1 MDGFFK
7 TLTDINSVINDFVW
21 VKSGLFLLIGTG
33 ILMTVFTKFFQLT
46 HIKEW
51 VKSTIGSLFSNK
63 THQKEERGSV
73 TQFQALCTALA
84 ATIGTG
90 NIAGVSAAIALGGPG
105 AVFWMWI
112 AAFFGMMTNFAE
124 NVLGIYYRRKNEKGE
139 WSGGAMYYLRDGLGK
154 YKGCKTIGKIL
165 AAIFSICTILDSF
178 GIGNI
183 GQINKITINLE
194 SAFLNG
200 GEQYGFV
207 FGNVKWTSLVI
218 GIVLMI
224 LAALVVFGGLQ
235 RIAATTE
242 KLVPFMAIVYIVG
255 CIVIVGFNIDKIG
268 AVFVSIFR
276 FAFGVPAVTGG
287 ITGII
292 ISKVI
297 TEGCKRGVF
306 SNEAGL
312 GSSVMVNSA
321 SSTKEPVVQ
330 GMWGIFQV
338 FADTIVVCTMTSM
351 VVLSSGA
358 IDLETGMRVDP
369 GADGSTFVA
378 EAFGNIFGTP
388 GEMFIALCILMF
400 AFTTVLGWSHYGT
413 KAVEYLFGVKGGKI
427 YKFIFVPII
436 ASGALMTSSI
446 AWDISDTFNGMMM
459 IPNLIG
465 VLSLTPMV
473 LKITNNYIDRKIKKK
488 EITPMLSAIPEIQN
502 VYAAQVLMEER
513 DEKKGDLTERNFDN

>member
-1 MDGFFK
+1 MSGFFEM
-7 TLTDINSVINDFVW
+7 LTDINSVVNDFVW
-21 VKSGLFLLIGTG
+21 VKSGLFLLVGTG
-33 ILMTVFTKFFQLT
+33 ILMTVLTKFFQIV

-63 THQKEERGSV
+63 THEKTERGSV
-73 TQFQALCTALA
+73 SQFQALCTALA

-90 NIAGVSAAIALGGPG
+90 NIAGVSAAIAIGGPG

-112 AAFFGMMTNFAE
+112 AAFFGMMTTFAE

-154 YKGCKTIGKIL
+154 YRSCKTISKIL
-165 AAIFSICTILDSF
+165 AVAFSICTILASF

-194 SAFLNG
+194 SAFLGG
-200 GEQYGFV
+200 GEQFGYV
-207 FGNVKWTSLVI
+207 FGDIKLSSLVI
-218 GIVLMI
+218 GVVLMI
-224 LAALVVFGGLQ
+224 LAGLVIFGGLQ
-235 RIAATTE
+235 RIAATAE
-242 KLVPFMAIVYIVG
+242 KVVPFMAIVYIAG
-255 CIVIVGFNIDKIG
+255 CLLIVGFNIDKIG
-268 AVFVSIFR
+268 AVFVSIFK
-276 FAFGVPAVTGG
+276 FAFGVPAISGG
-287 ITGII
+287 AAGVL

-338 FADTIVVCTMTSM
+338 FADTIVVCTMTAM

-358 IDLETGMRVDP
+358 INLETGMRTDP
-369 GADGSTFVA
+369 ASDGSTYVA
-378 EAFGNIFGTP
+378 EAFGNIFGAP
-388 GEMFIALCILMF
+388 GEMFVALCILMF
-400 AFTTVLGWSHYGT
+400 AFTTVLGWSHYGS
-413 KAVEYLFGVKGGKI
+413 KAVEYLLGVKAGKI
-427 YKFIFVPII
+427 YKVIFVPLVV
-436 ASGALMTSSI
+436 AGAVMTSSI

-465 VLSLTPMV
+465 VLALCPTV
-473 LKITNNYIDRKIKKK
+473 LKITNNYIDRKIKGKK
-488 EITPMLSAIPEIQN
+488 DVTPMLSAIPEIQN
-502 VYAAQVLMEER
+502 VYAAQVLMEEK
-513 DEKKGDLTERNFDN
+513 EENPVDLTKRDFD

>member
-1 MDGFFK
+1 MSGFLN
-7 TLTDINSVINDFVW
+7 TLTDINSAINDFVW

-33 ILMTVFTKFFQLT
+33 IIMTILTKFFQIV

-51 VKSTIGSLFSNK
+51 VKSTIGSLFNSK
-63 THQKEERGSV
+63 THKKEGHGSV
-73 TQFQALCTALA
+73 SQFQALCTALA
-84 ATIGTG
+84 GTIGTG
-90 NIAGVSAAIALGGPG
+90 NIAGVSAAIAIGGPG
-105 AVFWMWI
+105 AVFWMWV

-154 YKGCKTIGKIL
+154 YKGCKTIGRIL
-165 AAIFSICTILDSF
+165 AVAFSICTILASF

-194 SAFLNG
+194 SAFLGG
-200 GEQYGFV
+200 GEQFGYV
-207 FGNVKWTSLVI
+207 FGDVKWTSLII
-218 GIVLMI
+218 GVVLMI
-224 LAALVVFGGLQ
+224 IAALVIFGGLQ

-242 KLVPFMAIVYIVG
+242 KVVPFMAILYILG
-255 CIVIVGFNIDKIG
+255 CLVTVCFNIGQIG
-268 AVFVSIFR
+268 AIFASIFR

-287 ITGII
+287 IAGIV
-292 ISKVI
+292 ISKVV

-338 FADTIVVCTMTSM
+338 FADTIVVCTMTAL

-358 IDLETGMRVDP
+358 INLETGMRTDP
-369 GADGSTFVA
+369 KADGSTFVA
-378 EAFGNIFGTP
+378 EAFGNTFGIA
-388 GEMFIALCILMF
+388 GEMFVAVCVLLF

-413 KAVEYLFGVKGGKI
+413 KAVEYLFGVKAGRI
-427 YKFIFVPII
+427 YKVIFVPMII
-436 ASGALMTSSI
+436 AGAIMTSSI

-465 VLSLTPMV
+465 VLALSPLV
-473 LKITNNYIDRKIKKK
+473 IRITKNYVDRKIKGRKDVV
-488 EITPMLSAIPEIQN
+488 PMLSAIPEIQN
-502 VYAAQVLMEER
+502 EHAAAVLMEE
-513 DEKKGDLTERNFDN
+513 TDNE

>member
-1 MDGFFK
+1 MDSFLN
-7 TLTDINSVINDFVW
+7 TLKEINGVINDFVW
-21 VKSGLFLLIGTG
+21 VKIGLVLLIGTG
-33 ILMTVFTKFFQLT
+33 ILMTGLTRFFQIV

-51 VKSTIGSLFSNK
+51 VKATIGSLLSKK
-63 THQKEERGSV
+63 THKKEGHGSV
-73 TQFQALCTALA
+73 SQFQALCTALA

-90 NIAGVSAAIALGGPG
+90 NIAGVSAAIAIGGPG
-105 AVFWMWI
+105 AVFWMWV

-124 NVLGIYYRRKNEKGE
+124 NVLGIYFRRKNENGE

-154 YKGCKTIGKIL
+154 YKGFKTVGKVL
-165 AAIFSICTILDSF
+165 AVFFSICTILASF
-178 GIGNI
+178 GIGNV

-194 SAFLNG
+194 SAFFGG
-200 GEQYGFV
+200 GEQFGYV
-207 FGNVKWTSLVI
+207 FGNVKWTSLII

-224 LAALVVFGGLQ
+224 LAGLVVFGGLQ

-242 KLVPFMAIVYIVG
+242 KVVPFMAVVYIIG
-255 CIVIVGFNIDKIG
+255 CLIAFFSNFDQIG
-268 AVFVSIFR
+268 TVFGSIFK
-276 FAFGVPAVTGG
+276 FAFGVPAISGG
-287 ITGII
+287 ISGIV

-297 TEGCKRGVF
+297 TEGCKRGMF

-338 FADTIVVCTMTSM
+338 FADTIVVCTMTAV

-369 GADGSTFVA
+369 TADGSTFVA
-378 EAFGNIFGTP
+378 EAFGNIFGIG
-388 GEMFIALCILMF
+388 GEMFVAVCILMF

-413 KAVEYLFGVKGGKI
+413 KAFEYLLGVKAGKI
-427 YKFIFVPII
+427 YKIIFVPII
-436 ASGALMTSSI
+436 VLGAIMTSDI

-465 VLSLTPMV
+465 VVALSPLV
-473 LKITNNYIDRKIKKK
+473 VKITRNYIDRKIKKK
-488 EITPMLSAIPEIQN
+488 TDVVPLLSAIPEIQN
-502 VYAAQVLMEER
+502 EHAAAVMMEE
-513 DEKKGDLTERNFDN
+513 E

>member
-1 MDGFFK
+1 MNDFF
-7 TLTDINSVINDFVW
+7 TVLTDINKVINDFVW

-33 ILMTVFTKFFQLT
+33 ILMTVLTKFFQIT

-51 VKSTIGSLFSNK
+51 VKSTIGSLFNNK
-63 THQKEERGSV
+63 THKKEGHGSV
-73 TQFQALCTALA
+73 SQFQALCTALA

-90 NIAGVSAAIALGGPG
+90 NIAGVSAAIAIGGPG

-154 YKGCKTIGKIL
+154 YKGCKTIGKVL
-165 AAIFSICTILDSF
+165 AVAFSICTILASF

-194 SAFLNG
+194 SAFLDG
-200 GEQYGFV
+200 GEQFGYV
-207 FGNVKWTSLVI
+207 FGDVKWTSLII
-218 GIVLMI
+218 GITLMVL
-224 LAALVVFGGLQ
+224 AGLVVFGGLQ

-242 KLVPFMAIVYIVG
+242 KVVPFMAIVYIVG
-255 CIVIVGFNIDKIG
+255 CLVAVCFNVDKLG

-276 FAFGVPAVTGG
+276 FAFGVPALSGG
-287 ITGII
+287 IAGIV

-312 GSSVMVNSA
+312 GSSVMVNCA

-338 FADTIVVCTMTSM
+338 FADTIVVCTMTAI
-351 VVLSSGA
+351 VVLTSGA

-378 EAFGNIFGTP
+378 QAFGNIFGVP

-413 KAVEYLFGVKGGKI
+413 KAVEFLMGVKAGKI
-427 YKFIFVPII
+427 YKFIFIPLIV
-436 ASGALMTSSI
+436 AGAIMTSSI

-465 VLSLTPMV
+465 VLALSPV
-473 LKITNNYIDRKIKKK
+473 VIKITKNYIDRKIKGKK
-488 EITPMLSAIPEIQN
+488 EVVPMLSAIPEIQN
-502 VYAAQVLMEER
+502 EHAAQILLEE
-513 DEKKGDLTERNFDN
+513 TENTDN